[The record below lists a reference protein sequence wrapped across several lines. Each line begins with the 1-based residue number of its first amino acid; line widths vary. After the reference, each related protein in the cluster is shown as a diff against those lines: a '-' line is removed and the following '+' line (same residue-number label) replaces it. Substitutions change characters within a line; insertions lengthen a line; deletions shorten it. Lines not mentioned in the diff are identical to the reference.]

1 MLLWDLFGKSGIQRA
16 RTTNHLFCGQ

>member
-1 MLLWDLFGKSGIQRA
+1 MLLWDLFGKSGLQRA

>member
-1 MLLWDLFGKSGIQRA
+1 MLLWNLFGKSGIQRA